1 MKIAKSWVGI
11 RNGLVVAFAAGVIS
25 AAGWGQ
31 ATVPAGMRRE
41 TIADPVLNMTAFDV
55 MVPTKWHFVG
65 RLMQGTTCT
74 PVPSPVFRATS
85 PDGLTVLER
94 LPRMDWSW
102 GNGPNVGGKDCLDL
116 KREMSAKEFAKYV
129 AVMLKTEYVAD
140 DPLPAEFMEK
150 MKKAS
155 TDSAA
160 ANAARYRAAGMN
172 PPTEF
177 SDLDR
182 ILVKF
187 NNGSFMMK
195 GQIAVSIY
203 CSGNRSKQIGNLP
216 VKESHSCNADVRF
229 VHAQETQY
237 AAMVKMLE
245 PAGAM
250 KRQDWNQAWMDE
262 NNRQTAANIQAI
274 KQRGAQYQAQSAASH
289 DQFMQSQA
297 ARQRT
302 HEAFMNSMQRGT
314 NMSMNRTQQAMNAR
328 STAASNVVDY
338 ALDQQTVR
346 DPNSGQVNKVS
357 SSYSYTWVD
366 ATGKTGYQTNDP
378 NANPN
383 GYLQGN
389 WTRQQVVN
397 GDGTQK

>member
-1 MKIAKSWVGI
+1 MRVARIWAGV
-11 RNGLVVAFAAGVIS
+11 RNGVVVTLAMGVLC

-31 ATVPAGMRRE
+31 ATVPEGMRRE
-41 TIADPVLNMTAFDV
+41 TIADPVLNRTAFDV
-55 MVPTKWHFVG
+55 MVPAKWHFAG
-65 RLMQGTTCT
+65 RLIQGTTCT

-102 GNGPNVGGKDCLDL
+102 GNGPGVGGKDCLDL
-116 KREMSAKEFAKYV
+116 KREMTAKEFAKYA

-140 DPLPAEFMEK
+140 DPFPAELTAARS
-150 MKKAS
+150 KAS
-155 TDSAA
+155 NESAA
-160 ANAARYRAAGMN
+160 ANAARYQAAGMN
-172 PPTEF
+172 PPTEH
-177 SDLDR
+177 SDLAR
-182 ILVKF
+182 ITVRF
-187 NNGSFMMK
+187 NNGTFMMK
-195 GQIAVSIY
+195 GQITVATY
-203 CSGNRSKQIGNLP
+203 CSAIRSKQIGNLP
-216 VKESHSCNADVRF
+216 VTDKHSCVADVRF
-229 VHAQETQY
+229 VHASEAQY
-237 AAMVKMLE
+237 AAMVKLLDA
-245 PAGAM
+245 AGAAQ
-250 KRQDWNQAWMDE
+250 RQDWNKAWIDE
-262 NNRQTAANIQAI
+262 NNRQTAVNIHAI
-274 KQRGAQYQAQSAASH
+274 QQRGAQYQAQSAASH
-289 DQFMQSQA
+289 QQFMQSQA

-302 HEAFMNSMQRGT
+302 HEDFLNTMQRGT

-366 ATGKTGYQTNDP
+366 TTGKTGYQTNDP

-397 GDGTQK
+397 GDGTAR

>member
-1 MKIAKSWVGI
+1 LILSV
-11 RNGLVVAFAAGVIS
+11 RNGAVVALAAGVLV

-55 MVPTKWHFVG
+55 MVPTKWHFAA

-102 GNGPNVGGKDCLDL
+102 GNGPGVGGKDCLDL
-116 KREMSAKEFAKYV
+116 KREMGAKEFAKYV

-140 DPLPAEFMEK
+140 DPFPAEFMAN

-155 TDSAA
+155 ADSAA

-177 SDLDR
+177 SDMDR

-195 GQIAVSIY
+195 GQISVSIY
-203 CSGNRSKQIGNLP
+203 CSGNRSKPIGNMP
-216 VKESHSCNADVRF
+216 VRESHSCNGDVRF

-262 NNRQTAANIQAI
+262 NNRQTAQNIQAI
-274 KQRGAQYQAQSAASH
+274 RARGAQYQAQSAASH
-289 DQFMQSQA
+289 EQFMQSQA

-302 HEAFMNSMQRGT
+302 HEAFMASMQRGT
-314 NMSMNRTQQAMNAR
+314 DMSMNRTQQAMNAR

-346 DPNSGQVNKVS
+346 DPSSGQVNKVS

-366 ATGKTGYQTNDP
+366 STGKTGYQTNDP